1 MNVPESLVPDLRPV
15 ETHRVGEDSQDS
27 GLVGMRAA
35 KRWLDRTTRATTYT
49 SQDKPFRDLLAYRW
63 PHSDRTFSYD
73 IGGSFIGGDIDNQT
87 FLGEVKKYKNES
99 DLPTHFRSFMAKSY
113 VAYKATPYRCDHF
126 LWISWAPFQAQ
137 AWDKHCT
144 YEKVVASLNHPSNIT
159 RSLGL
164 EPGADTADAI
174 DHEAAQIV
182 ASRMWLLT
190 LSDRQDDLN
199 LLDKHYKE
207 IIGMIALE
215 EDRA

>member
-1 MNVPESLVPDLRPV
+1 MGNAESPAPDQQPV
-15 ETHRVGEDSQDS
+15 EAHRVGEDSQDA
-27 GLVGMRAA
+27 GLVGVRAA

-63 PHSDRTFSYD
+63 PHETQTFSYD
-73 IGGSFIGGDIDNQT
+73 IGGSFLGGGLDNQT

-99 DLPTHFRSFMAKSY
+99 DLPTHFRSFIAKSY
-113 VAYKATPYRCDHF
+113 VAYKATPQRCDHF

-144 YEKVVASLNHPSNIT
+144 YDKVVSSLSHASNIT

-164 EPGADTADAI
+164 KPGEDVTPAI
-174 DHEAAQIV
+174 DHEAAQAV
-182 ASRMWLLT
+182 ASRIWLIT

-207 IIGMIALE
+207 IIGMISLE
-215 EDRA
+215 EDQS